1 MNIFASLIL
10 GYLVGA
16 MPTGYFL
23 IRLMKNQDITKVGS
37 GRTGGTNAMRAGGL
51 AVGVITGLTDLLKG
65 YLVVM
70 ISVWLVPSSIPHAVW
85 IHVLAGALGVLGHNW
100 SVWLY
105 LFTRRFNAGAGG
117 APTVGAAMAFWPG
130 VILICLPIALVVIFI
145 VGYASIATISAAV
158 LVIIAFAVRAAYYG
172 QPWQYIFY
180 GLLALI
186 LVCWALRP
194 NIQRLIKGTERRVG
208 LFAHK

>member
-1 MNIFASLIL
+1 MSIIASLIL

-16 MPTGYFL
+16 LPTGYFL
-23 IRLMKNQDITKVGS
+23 IRLFKKQDITKVGS

-51 AVGVITGLTDLLKG
+51 AVGVLTGVTDLLKG
-65 YLVVM
+65 YLVVQL
-70 ISVWLVPSSIPHAVW
+70 SVWLVPNSVPHAVW
-85 IHVLAGALGVLGHNW
+85 IHVLAGALGVVGHDW

-105 LFTRRFNAGAGG
+105 LFTKRLNAGAGG

-130 VILICLPIALVVIFI
+130 VILWTIPLVIIVVFI
-145 VGYASIATISAAV
+145 IGYASIATISAAV
-158 LVIIAFAVRAAYYG
+158 LVTIGLAVRAAYYG

-180 GLLALI
+180 GVLALI
-186 LVCWALRP
+186 LVCLALRP

-208 LFAHK
+208 IFARK